1 MAAVPRV
8 PGPPGAEGSVL
19 VLNCGS
25 SSVKFAVLD
34 PGTGRR
40 HLSGIAE
47 RLGTPQGRLEVVR
60 GEDRTEQA
68 MPGAAHVT
76 VVAAVLGA
84 LSEQERA
91 GLLGVG
97 HRVVHGGARFTDAV
111 LADDAVTGAL
121 RAMVDLAPLHMPANL
136 AGIDAAGQAMPEH
149 AQVAVFDTAFHHT
162 LPAVAYRYAVP
173 EAWYAEHGAR
183 RYGFHGL
190 SHRYVAGEAARLLG
204 RAEAKLHLVTL
215 HLGNGASACAVAAGA
230 SIDTTMGLTPL
241 EGLVMGTRSGDIDPG
256 VLGHVAA
263 RTGLTLDAVLDTLN
277 TASGLL
283 GLSGLSNDMR
293 TVVAAADQGHD
304 GARLALDVYCYR
316 AAKAVGA
323 LAVALGRLDAVVFTG
338 GVGENAAAV
347 RAGIMA
353 RLGLLGIAEDVAAN
367 QALPP
372 GAAGRVSTPGP
383 PVALVVPTDEELV
396 IAKDT
401 ARIVT
406 QARR

>member
-1 MAAVPRV
+1 M
-8 PGPPGAEGSVL
+8 
-19 VLNCGS
+19 
-25 SSVKFAVLD
+25 
-34 PGTGRR
+34 
-40 HLSGIAE
+40 
-47 RLGTPQGRLEVVR
+47 
-60 GEDRTEQA
+60 
-68 MPGAAHVT
+68 
-76 VVAAVLGA
+76 
-84 LSEQERA
+84 
-91 GLLGVG
+91 LLGVG

-111 LADDAVTGAL
+111 LADDAVTAAL
-121 RAMVDLAPLHMPANL
+121 RDMVDLAPLHMPANL
-136 AGIDAAGQAMPEH
+136 AGIDAAAQAMPRH

-162 LPAVAYRYAVP
+162 LPPVAYRYAVP
-173 EAWYAEHGAR
+173 EAWYAEHGVR

-190 SHRYVAGEAARLLG
+190 SHRYVAGESARLLG
-204 RAEAKLHLVTL
+204 RAEADVHLVTL
-215 HLGNGASACAVAAGA
+215 HLGNGASACAVAGGA

-263 RTGLTLDAVLDTLN
+263 RTGLNLDGVLDQLN

-293 TVVAAADQGHD
+293 TVVAAADQGRD

-338 GVGENAAAV
+338 GVGENSAAV
-347 RAGIMA
+347 RAGIMS

-367 QALPP
+367 QALPH

-383 PVALVVPTDEELV
+383 PLALVVPTDEELV
-396 IAKDT
+396 IADDT
-401 ARIVT
+401 ARLVA
-406 QARR
+406 QVRR